1 MAVGTVSTSILTDIA
16 NAIRYQA
23 GVATTYK
30 PREMAEAVA
39 ALDGTDAGQYQEQP
53 YMALESG
60 VLPESVFSDIASAI
74 RGQNGESTLY
84 TPGDMAAAIL
94 ALEWDVGYK
103 IRALL
108 LDDGTLEI
116 NYYERRTS
124 VTGGRIV
131 QVFEIDP
138 AGYSSASAR
147 SYDSIKLLV
156 KKVYIDSTIAGL
168 GIKNCNYWFNAFSNC
183 TEVRGFENL
192 SGMTSANQMF
202 TSCTSLETIYATS
215 FSNSGLSGSLMFNS
229 CNRLVGG
236 TDGFVPSQTSGAS
249 VCKLGAGGVLT
260 DPNDDRR
267 TWFWAHFYADGEG
280 VLTATSTP
288 DATRELV
295 ASGRIC
301 AIGKYVGLGFTPWD
315 GVTGP
320 THRQHL
326 TSATFAAD
334 MATFSYLNFNY
345 LFYSCTNLASVNGL
359 GNLSGVR
366 SMRYTF
372 SSCAFTT
379 IDLRGFDPSTLMDLF
394 YTFSGCSHMTTIYAD
409 ATGHCLRAGS
419 RARNA
424 STRARLHWWAETGP
438 HGRAARRRTR
448 TSASTRRARR
458 GTSQRA
464 SGCGKH
470 QDTAFCHFIEERVD
484 VLVDA
489 LQLSVDGVEDK
500 PVSKSRLRYKTPLE
514 LLVRVLRKSNPL
526 RIVDGHGVLRED
538 HLACING
545 GGGRVGGE
553 QHRPEL
559 RHPLVIRTDGDCV
572 LDGNSLFDPLN
583 GIAQPHDDLYE
594 HRAHRHRAEVDEVV
608 SLVVHALNN
617 LGDRLLI
624 LADAAELQE
633 VEQPH
638 HGRGQPHGG
647 RHV

>member
-1 MAVGTVSTSILTDIA
+1 MAVGTVSTRILTDIA

-30 PREMAEAVA
+30 PRDIAAAVA
-39 ALDGTDAGQYQEQP
+39 ALDGTDAGGYQEQP

-74 RGQNGESTLY
+74 RGQNDESTLY
-84 TPGDMAAAIL
+84 QPGDMAAAIL

-131 QVFEIDP
+131 QVFEVDP

-156 KKVYIDSTIAGL
+156 KKVYIDSSIAGL
-168 GIKNCNYWFNAFSNC
+168 GITNCNYWFNAFSNC
-183 TEVRGFENL
+183 TEIRGFENL

-202 TSCTSLETIYATS
+202 TSCGSLETIYATS

-236 TDGFVPSQTSGAS
+236 TDGFVPSSTSGAS

-260 DPNDDRR
+260 DPNNDSR
-267 TWFWAHFYADGEG
+267 TWFYAHYYSDGEG
-280 VLTATSTP
+280 VLTATATP

-295 ASGRIC
+295 ASNRIC

-334 MATFSYLNFNY
+334 MAGFSYLNLNY
-345 LFYSCTNLASVNGL
+345 LFYSCTNLASVSGL
-359 GNLSGVR
+359 GNLAGVR

-379 IDLRGFDPSTLMDLF
+379 IDFQGFDPSTLTDLF
-394 YTFSGCSHMTTIYAD
+394 YTFSGCNKLTT
-409 ATGHCLRAGS
+409 
-419 RARNA
+419 
-424 STRARLHWWAETGP
+424 
-438 HGRAARRRTR
+438 
-448 TSASTRRARR
+448 
-458 GTSQRA
+458 
-464 SGCGKH
+464 
-470 QDTAFCHFIEERVD
+470 
-484 VLVDA
+484 
-489 LQLSVDGVEDK
+489 
-500 PVSKSRLRYKTPLE
+500 
-514 LLVRVLRKSNPL
+514 
-526 RIVDGHGVLRED
+526 
-538 HLACING
+538 
-545 GGGRVGGE
+545 
-553 QHRPEL
+553 
-559 RHPLVIRTDGDCV
+559 
-572 LDGNSLFDPLN
+572 
-583 GIAQPHDDLYE
+583 
-594 HRAHRHRAEVDEVV
+594 
-608 SLVVHALNN
+608 
-617 LGDRLLI
+617 I
-624 LADAAELQE
+624 LADATWALPASGITGSQCFYACSTSL
-633 VEQPH
+633 V
-638 HGRGQPHGG
+638 GG
-647 RHV
+647 NGTVWASNKTAYTYFRIDTASTPGYITAS

>member
-39 ALDGTDAGQYQEQP
+39 ALDGMDAGQYQEQP

-94 ALEWDVGYK
+94 AFEWDVGYK

-124 VTGGRIV
+124 VTGRRIV

-202 TSCTSLETIYATS
+202 TSCSSLETIYATS

-236 TDGFVPSQTSGAS
+236 TDGFVPSTTSGAS
-249 VCKLGAGGVLT
+249 ACKLGAGGVLT

-267 TWFWAHFYADGEG
+267 TWFWAHFYADGGG
-280 VLTATSTP
+280 VLTAAATP
-288 DATRELV
+288 DSSRTLR

-320 THRQHL
+320 THRQYL
-326 TSATFAAD
+326 TSATFASD
-334 MATFSYLNFNY
+334 MATFSYLNLNY
-345 LFYSCTNLASVNGL
+345 LFYSCTNLASISGL

-379 IDLRGFDPSTLMDLF
+379 VDFRGFDPSTLTDLF
-394 YTFSGCSHMTTIYAD
+394 YTFSGCSKLTT
-409 ATGHCLRAGS
+409 
-419 RARNA
+419 
-424 STRARLHWWAETGP
+424 
-438 HGRAARRRTR
+438 
-448 TSASTRRARR
+448 
-458 GTSQRA
+458 
-464 SGCGKH
+464 
-470 QDTAFCHFIEERVD
+470 
-484 VLVDA
+484 
-489 LQLSVDGVEDK
+489 
-500 PVSKSRLRYKTPLE
+500 
-514 LLVRVLRKSNPL
+514 
-526 RIVDGHGVLRED
+526 
-538 HLACING
+538 
-545 GGGRVGGE
+545 
-553 QHRPEL
+553 
-559 RHPLVIRTDGDCV
+559 
-572 LDGNSLFDPLN
+572 
-583 GIAQPHDDLYE
+583 
-594 HRAHRHRAEVDEVV
+594 
-608 SLVVHALNN
+608 
-617 LGDRLLI
+617 I
-624 LADAAELQE
+624 LADASWALPSSGITGSQCFYSCSTSL
-633 VEQPH
+633 V
-638 HGRGQPHGG
+638 GG
-647 RHV
+647 NGTAWASNKTAYTYFRIDTASTPGYVTAA